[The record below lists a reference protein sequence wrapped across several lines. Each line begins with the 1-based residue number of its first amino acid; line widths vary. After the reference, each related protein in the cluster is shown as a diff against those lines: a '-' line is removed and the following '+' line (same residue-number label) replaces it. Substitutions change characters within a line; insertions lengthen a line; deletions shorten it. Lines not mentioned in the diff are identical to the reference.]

1 MLKQSAFFKRLT
13 RKNLTVQSYYVLYK
27 LYSKPKLSKLGQ
39 QTIRE
44 KYKSLDI
51 YLNHDCT
58 LNSEGEKLIKS
69 MEALFK
75 TQKQLKAVDLLGDD
89 YAERV
94 AEYVEI
100 FPTGKL
106 PNGKYARG
114 DKKGIEENFKWFF
127 QEYDYDWNVIINAT
141 EKYVEEFRKD
151 NFKYMRTALYFIKKL
166 REGIIESDLA
176 TYCQAYL
183 DGEIEEKIVHKRKVV

>member
-1 MLKQSAFFKRLT
+1 
-13 RKNLTVQSYYVLYK
+13 
-27 LYSKPKLSKLGQ
+27 
-39 QTIRE
+39 
-44 KYKSLDI
+44 
-51 YLNHDCT
+51 
-58 LNSEGEKLIKS
+58 